1 MALTFVDEGP
11 IYKASKE
18 KTSFVAALTL
28 PILRLSAY
36 IDFLGLYQSL
46 ETLGKFPE
54 IAG

>member
-1 MALTFVDEGP
+1 MALTFVDEDP
-11 IYKASKE
+11 ISSGSRE
-18 KTSFVAALTL
+18 KTTFVISLTL